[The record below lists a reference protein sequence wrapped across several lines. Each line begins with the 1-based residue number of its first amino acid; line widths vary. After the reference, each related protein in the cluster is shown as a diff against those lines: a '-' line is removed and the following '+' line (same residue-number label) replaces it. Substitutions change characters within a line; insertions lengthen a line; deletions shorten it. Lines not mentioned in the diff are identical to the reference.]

1 MAAQLMAPRTASR
14 VVKQNTASGLA
25 IRDDGTLVPST
36 PRILAQPNIRP
47 YHGDP
52 RATLQ
57 ERLRYLA
64 GFVQRRPVVG
74 LEPFNMR
81 KATKEEILQFMDEEY
96 GVQLDA
102 RGDEDTVRAAAV
114 AHIRAEQAEDQR
126 RAELAMAMAAE
137 RGTSAGAEMA
147 GQQQIAGATDPMAL
161 PAGAKVV
168 AGGVIS
174 GDAAATEA
182 ARAAAARDLALQQ
195 AASDRAAELAKQERD
210 ELATSRAARRAGGIK
225 A

>member
-1 MAAQLMAPRTASR
+1 MAASFQAPRTASR
-14 VVKQNTASGLA
+14 VVKQNQGAGLA

-64 GFVQRRPVVG
+64 GFVQRRPVIG

-81 KATKEEILQFMDEEY
+81 TATKEQIIQFMDEEY

-102 RGDEDTVRAAAV
+102 RADEDTVRAKAV
-114 AHIRAEQAEDQR
+114 EIIKAEQAEDQR
-126 RAELAMAMAAE
+126 RAEQATAMAMDRGGNGMASAPAAFDPL
-137 RGTSAGAEMA
+137 AVPP
-147 GQQQIAGATDPMAL
+147 GAT
-161 PAGAKVV
+161 VV
-168 AGGVIS
+168 ASAIL
-174 GDAAATEA
+174 GDPAASEQG
-182 ARAAAARDLALQQ
+182 RAAALRDLELQQ
-195 AASDRAAELAKQERD
+195 QDPAALERAKQERD
-210 ELATSRAARRAGGIK
+210 ELATQRAARAGRAPKGIG
-225 A
+225 